1 MHEEVIDL
9 NGISAILAYLET
21 HTVSLVITAVVIF
34 FSIRFGNLGF
44 EYVANKLREKKH
56 EELIDIRSNVNKTIN
71 NLIDRAMLRSN
82 ACRAYVFEFHNGITA
97 LGGLPFLKMSCTYE
111 CVNEGIKSAQYT
123 RDNIPLSLHSSM
135 VDGIVENDFIVLDPN
150 NRNAQYTH
158 LIYEMLVEQQT
169 LKSIRVKI
177 MNGYKQ
183 VIGCFGIDF
192 CREDRLPKTDEDM
205 EMITKVLQETAM
217 KIGVL
222 LSVK

>member
-1 MHEEVIDL
+1 MCEETIRI
-9 NGISAILAYLET
+9 NGISAILSYLET
-21 HTVSLVITAVVIF
+21 HSVALVITAIVIF

-44 EYVANKLREKKH
+44 EYIASKLREKMH
-56 EELIDIRSNVNKTIN
+56 DELIDTRSKVNKTIN
-71 NLIDRAMLRSN
+71 SLIDRTMLRTN

-111 CVNEGIKSAQYT
+111 FINEGVKSAQYA
-123 RDNIPLSLHSSM
+123 RDSIPLSLYSSM
-135 VDGIVENDFIVLDPN
+135 VDGIIENDFIVLDPN
-150 NRNAQYTH
+150 NRSEQHSH

-177 MNGYKQ
+177 LNSYKQ
-183 VIGCFGIDF
+183 VIGCFGVDY
-192 CREDRLPKTDEDM
+192 CRKNRVPKTDE
-205 EMITKVLQETAM
+205 EIKAIKTVLKETAL

>member
-1 MHEEVIDL
+1 MENEVSL
-9 NGISAILAYLET
+9 NGITTILRYLEAY
-21 HTVSLVITAVVIF
+21 TVPLVITAIVIF

-44 EYVANKLREKKH
+44 EYIANKLKGKKH
-56 EELIDIRSNVNKTIN
+56 EELIDVRANVNKTIN
-71 NLIDRAMLRSN
+71 SLIDRAMLRTN

-111 CVNEGIKSAQYT
+111 FINEGVRSAQYS

-135 VDGIVENDFIVLDPN
+135 VDGIIENDFIVLDPN
-150 NRNAQYTH
+150 NRSEQYTH

-169 LKSIRVKI
+169 LQSIRVKI
-177 MNGYKQ
+177 LNGYKQ
-183 VIGCFGIDF
+183 VIGCFGVDF
-192 CREDRLPKTDEDM
+192 CRENRLPKTDEDLK
-205 EMITKVLQETAM
+205 MIAKVLKETAM

>member
-1 MHEEVIDL
+1 MGDESTYMD
-9 NGISAILAYLET
+9 GISAIINYLEAY
-21 HTVSLVITAVVIF
+21 TVSLVITAIVIF

-44 EYVANKLREKKH
+44 EYIANRLKGKKH
-56 EELIDIRSNVNKTIN
+56 EELIDVRANVNKTVN
-71 NLIDRAMLRSN
+71 SLIDRAMLRTN

-111 CVNEGIKSAQYT
+111 FVNEGVKSAQYM
-123 RDNIPLSLHSSM
+123 RDNIPLSLYSSM
-135 VDGIVENDFIVLDPN
+135 VDGIIENDYIVLDPN
-150 NRNAQYTH
+150 NRSEPYTH

-177 MNGYKQ
+177 LNSYKQ
-183 VIGCFGIDF
+183 VIGCFGVDF
-192 CREDRLPKTDEDM
+192 CREDRLPKTEEDM
-205 EMITKVLQETAM
+205 VLTTKLLKETAM